1 MARFISRLTA
11 GLLGNATKS
20 EKMFPLETSFMIAPG
35 QPVWMRRDYVRFA
48 EEGYR
53 RNVIAF
59 RAVSMIA
66 TAIASVPWQVSE
78 RGRSRTRVLEK
89 HPLLALLK
97 RPNPLQ
103 GDAAFIESVVT

>member
-11 GLLGNATKS
+11 GLFGNATKS
-20 EKMFPLETSFMIAPG
+20 EKMFPSETSFMIAPG

-59 RAVSMIA
+59 RAASMI
-66 TAIASVPWQVSE
+66 
-78 RGRSRTRVLEK
+78 
-89 HPLLALLK
+89 
-97 RPNPLQ
+97 
-103 GDAAFIESVVT
+103 